1 MNSIKEPPTEK
12 KQQIILNNKHDLII
26 SGTNKII
33 SLKPELIQLNTVY
46 GDLQIIGNKLEL
58 LKLDNESLTAQISGD
73 VNAIKFLEIKNKEP
87 LFRKIFKWFFQQ

>member
-87 LFRKIFKWFFQQ
+87 LFRKIFK